1 MTIRAEP
8 TFAYLLGALARSD
21 FSGTVSL
28 REGSVERKVLLQEGR
43 LVDVASSSQAET
55 LGRVLLDEGRI
66 TAEEYARLLDK
77 MAATRRSAGELLV
90 QMGLVRADEAVAALG
105 FQVRRKLLNC
115 FRPNRV
121 ELALLPGP
129 VAPERV
135 LVRLEPASVLFDGLR
150 QVLGPKRVEREFPL
164 EEDTV
169 FRGCALPGAAK
180 LRLDLLPAQVWESI
194 GERATLA
201 EIKQAMG
208 RLENLQAV
216 LYGLHALGLVDV
228 AGRDRPRFAHLRTT
242 TPVPR
247 ERAGPHE
254 AGPVIARRSTDGDA
268 LTRTAPGGTAEVTA
282 GLAEKV
288 LCMAGDDHFAVLG
301 VGHDASDD
309 QVRDAFYQLV
319 DNYKLQDPA
328 AAYPGERDREL
339 ARHLLDRLSR
349 AYQQLADQKRRND
362 YLRALERD
370 RARRQAV
377 DPRVLADTAA
387 LKGELALGAGRFDE
401 ARRHFEQAI
410 DAYPMEPG
418 YHHKLGLAGYLE
430 ALRTTPQGRPL
441 PAGVRAPFEEAL
453 ALDPAY
459 DPACFYL
466 GIIARRNGDLDEA
479 RRALEGA
486 LQINPDNQQARRAL
500 DDLDEA

>member
-1 MTIRAEP
+1 MTNTAEP

-28 REGSVERKVLLQEGR
+28 RAGSVEREILVQEGL

-66 TAEEYARLLDK
+66 TAGDYGRLLEK
-77 MAATRRSAGELLV
+77 MTFTRRSAGELLV
-90 QMGLVRADEAVAALG
+90 QMGLVRADEAVTALG

-115 FRPNRV
+115 FRPQQV
-121 ELALLPGP
+121 QLALSPGP
-129 VAPERV
+129 VPPERV
-135 LVRLEPASVLFDGLR
+135 LVRLEPASVLFEGLR
-150 QVLGPKRVEREFPL
+150 QALGPRRIECEFPVD
-164 EEDTV
+164 EHTV
-169 FRGCALPGAAK
+169 CCGCALPGRGGP
-180 LRLDLLPAQVWESI
+180 RLGLLPAQVWETI
-194 GERATLA
+194 GERATV
-201 EIKQAMG
+201 EEVRQAMG
-208 RLENLQAV
+208 RLENLPAV

-228 AGRDRPRFAHLRTT
+228 EGRARPVFERLRSA

-247 ERAGPHE
+247 QEAGPRV
-254 AGPVIARRSTDGDA
+254 AGPVIEEQARAG
-268 LTRTAPGGTAEVTA
+268 AEPAVSPAVTA

-288 LCMAGDDHFAVLG
+288 LCIAGDDHFAVLG
-301 VGHDASDD
+301 VGRDASDD
-309 QVRDAFYQLV
+309 EIRNAFYQLV

-328 AAYPGERDREL
+328 AFYRSPKDREL
-339 ARHLLDRLSR
+339 ASHLLDRLSS
-349 AYQQLADQKRRND
+349 AYQQLSDQKRRGD
-362 YLRALERD
+362 YLQALERD
-370 RARRQAV
+370 QARRQAV

-387 LKGELALGAGRFDE
+387 LQGELALGAGRFDE
-401 ARRHFEQAI
+401 ARRHFQQAI
-410 DAYPMEPG
+410 DAYPTEPG

-430 ALRTTPQGRPL
+430 ALRTTPAGRLL
-441 PAGVRAPFEEAL
+441 PEGIRAPFEEAL

-466 GIIARRNGDLDEA
+466 GVIARRNGDLEEA

-500 DDLDEA
+500 QDLDDS